1 MDKKMILRV
10 VIATALILVIGTV
23 AWQVFIAPNS
33 KQLAISKVEAQEI
46 AGERYDGEI
55 VRTEE
60 LSEQFIITIQS
71 DLGEYEI
78 KISRTTGEV
87 ESVEQIKATE
97 QPKQLSEQEVE
108 EIVLKNAP
116 GEIKEMSKSTEDKVE
131 YYDAVVKDA
140 DEKTMIVKVH
150 SETGEVVEKTEQKP
164 AQTEKEQQNNS
175 SNDKTVAKQER
186 KDQKKDQK
194 KAENQ
199 ENKEQKKEKKQDKK
213 EPEKEKVKN
222 ISEAEAIQ
230 IALNRVAG
238 EVDDVELESSNGQL
252 YYFVEIETA
261 DDLEAEIQIHA
272 ISGKIVSIEWD
283 D

>member
-1 MDKKMILRV
+1 MDKKMTLRV

-23 AWQVFIAPNS
+23 GWQVFITPTS

-55 VRTEE
+55 VGTEE

-78 KISRTTGEV
+78 KISRATGEV

-116 GEIKEMSKSTEDKVE
+116 GEIEEMSKSTEDKVE

-140 DEKTMIVKVH
+140 DEKKMIVKVH

-164 AQTEKEQQNNS
+164 AQTDKKQQNNS
-175 SNDKTVAKQER
+175 SNDKTVAKQE
-186 KDQKKDQK
+186 KKDQK

-199 ENKEQKKEKKQDKK
+199 ENKEQKKEQKQEKK
-213 EPEKEKVKN
+213 EPEKEKKKN

-238 EVDDVELESSNGQL
+238 EVDDVDLESSNGQL

>member
-1 MDKKMILRV
+1 MTLRV

-23 AWQVFIAPNS
+23 GWQVFITPTS

-55 VRTEE
+55 VGTEE

-78 KISRTTGEV
+78 KISRATGEV

-116 GEIKEMSKSTEDKVE
+116 GEIEEMSKSTEDKVE

-164 AQTEKEQQNNS
+164 AQTDKKQQNNS
-175 SNDKTVAKQER
+175 SNDKTVAKQE
-186 KDQKKDQK
+186 KKDQK

-199 ENKEQKKEKKQDKK
+199 ENKEQKKEQKQEKK
-213 EPEKEKVKN
+213 EPEKEKK
-222 ISEAEAIQ
+222 
-230 IALNRVAG
+230 
-238 EVDDVELESSNGQL
+238 
-252 YYFVEIETA
+252 
-261 DDLEAEIQIHA
+261 
-272 ISGKIVSIEWD
+272 KIYLKLKQFKLL
-283 D
+283 

>member
-23 AWQVFIAPNS
+23 AWQVFITPNS

-55 VRTEE
+55 VSTEE

-78 KISRTTGEV
+78 KISRATGEV

-97 QPKQLSEQEVE
+97 QPKQLSEQEEE

-164 AQTEKEQQNNS
+164 AQTEKKQQNNS
-175 SNDKTVAKQER
+175 SNDKTVAKQEK

>member
-1 MDKKMILRV
+1 MDKKMTLRV

-23 AWQVFIAPNS
+23 GWQVFITPNS

-55 VRTEE
+55 VGTEE

-78 KISRTTGEV
+78 KISRATGEV

-116 GEIKEMSKSTEDKVE
+116 GEIEEMSKSTEDKVE

-164 AQTEKEQQNNS
+164 AQTDKKQQNNS
-175 SNDKTVAKQER
+175 SNDKTVAKQE
-186 KDQKKDQK
+186 KKDQK

-199 ENKEQKKEKKQDKK
+199 ENKEQKKEQKQEKK
-213 EPEKEKVKN
+213 EPEKEKIKN

-238 EVDDVELESSNGQL
+238 EVDDVDLESSNGQL

>member
-1 MDKKMILRV
+1 MILRV

-164 AQTEKEQQNNS
+164 AQTEKKQQNNS
-175 SNDKTVAKQER
+175 SNDKTVAKQE
-186 KDQKKDQK
+186 KKDQK

>member
-1 MDKKMILRV
+1 MDKKMTLRV

-23 AWQVFIAPNS
+23 GWQVFITPNS

-55 VRTEE
+55 VGTEE

-78 KISRTTGEV
+78 KISRATGEV

-164 AQTEKEQQNNS
+164 AQTDKKQQNNS
-175 SNDKTVAKQER
+175 SNDKTVAKQE
-186 KDQKKDQK
+186 KKDQK

-199 ENKEQKKEKKQDKK
+199 ENKEQKKEQKQEKK
-213 EPEKEKVKN
+213 EPEKEKKKN

-238 EVDDVELESSNGQL
+238 EVDDVDLESSNGQL

>member
-1 MDKKMILRV
+1 MILRV

>member
-23 AWQVFIAPNS
+23 AWQVFITPNS

-55 VRTEE
+55 VSTEE

-78 KISRTTGEV
+78 KISRATGEV

-164 AQTEKEQQNNS
+164 AQTEKKQQNNS
-175 SNDKTVAKQER
+175 SNDKTVAKQE
-186 KDQKKDQK
+186 KKDQK

-199 ENKEQKKEKKQDKK
+199 ENKEQKKEQKQEKK
-213 EPEKEKVKN
+213 EPEKEKIKN

-238 EVDDVELESSNGQL
+238 EVDDVDLESSNGQL

>member
-1 MDKKMILRV
+1 MILRV

-23 AWQVFIAPNS
+23 AWQVFITPNS

-78 KISRTTGEV
+78 KISRATGEV

-164 AQTEKEQQNNS
+164 AQTEKKQQNNS
-175 SNDKTVAKQER
+175 SNDKTVAKQE
-186 KDQKKDQK
+186 KKDQK

>member
-1 MDKKMILRV
+1 MILRV

-23 AWQVFIAPNS
+23 GWQVFITPNS

-78 KISRTTGEV
+78 KISRATGEV

-116 GEIKEMSKSTEDKVE
+116 GEIKKMSKSTEDKVE

-164 AQTEKEQQNNS
+164 AQTEKKQQNNS
-175 SNDKTVAKQER
+175 SNDKTVAKQE
-186 KDQKKDQK
+186 KKDQK